1 MNIQHKENYKN
12 LTWCL
17 STKSAQASFNVPKSR
32 VCPSV
37 TCSQWSLSSTHS
49 MCGVESLVELCL
61 APRSLHLRWA
71 EAITAADVHDV
82 QISPLGDSTATSINR
97 QSNYTVSVPLAEEP
111 ESCRWIQRERERE
124 RESVC
129 VCERESESVCV
140 CVCERERECVCVCV
154 CVCERERE
162 CVWERER
169 ECVRERESKREWESV
184 WERDCVWDRE
194 RERVCERE
202 REREWESV
210 WERESESE
218 SVCERECVC
227 ERERE
232 RERVS
237 QKTSHQETI
246 LTKL

>member
-37 TCSQWSLSSTHS
+37 TWSQWSLSSTHS

-82 QISPLGDSTATSINR
+82 QISPLGDFTATSINR

-124 RESVC
+124 REC
-129 VCERESESVCV
+129 VRESERERVYERESVWERVRETERERESVCV
-140 CVCERERECVCVCV
+140 RERVRVCVCV
-154 CVCERERE
+154 CVRER
-162 CVWERER
+162 
-169 ECVRERESKREWESV
+169 
-184 WERDCVWDRE
+184 
-194 RERVCERE
+194 
-202 REREWESV
+202 
-210 WERESESE
+210 
-218 SVCERECVC
+218 
-227 ERERE
+227 
-232 RERVS
+232 
-237 QKTSHQETI
+237 
-246 LTKL
+246 